1 MAFTSELIQEFQK
14 ELICPVCREYF
25 TNPVTIECGHSFCHS
40 CLSSSWQQGSTPFSC
55 PECRSVSQMQDF
67 QVNVQLGKLAAFAK
81 ELRLHYLPYPDGHDK
96 CEVHQRLE
104 KLFCEDDQKPICV
117 SCSQSQE
124 HEVHKLFCI
133 DEAAEN
139 FRKKLHGTVT
149 ALWRETKTT
158 MRQVATEKAKLA
170 FIEKEKEIQKKHV
183 LFEFQKIKLFLNE
196 EKDTYLSKF
205 EAETTANLESLN
217 KRMNALFVYHQEL
230 RRRSRELEEECKK
243 PDLDLLLDMEEVLRR
258 NESVLQKKIE
268 PLRMT
273 ITVPSITGL
282 MKKIFKF
289 KVNITLDCNT
299 ADPGIIIAEDMKS
312 MRYGGIQEEAP
323 DNNGGL
329 TDFAQVLG
337 TQSFISGRHYW
348 EVQVSNNTVC
358 CFGICKKSKESQD
371 LFVLRSALKHNSYL
385 LYATSY
391 LNLCSQVHRTY
402 CMVNVCNLKVG
413 IFLDYERGEIS
424 FYHVENRCL
433 IFTFPTTSFSGPLKP
448 FFSLSKKV
456 LTNDSNDYSLTIRS

>member
-1 MAFTSELIQEFQK
+1 MASTSELIQDLQK
-14 ELICPVCREYF
+14 ELICPICREYF
-25 TNPVTIECGHSFCHS
+25 TNPVTIECGHNFCHS
-40 CLSSSWQQGSTPFSC
+40 CLSSSWQQGPTAFSC
-55 PECRSVSQMQDF
+55 PECRSVSQIQDF

-81 ELRLHYLPYPDGHDK
+81 ELRLHYLECPDGRDK
-96 CEVHQRLE
+96 CEVHQKLE

-124 HEVHKLFCI
+124 HEAHQLFCI

-149 ALWRETKTT
+149 ALWRETKNT

-183 LFEFQKIKLFLNE
+183 LSEFQKIERFLNE

-205 EAETTANLESLN
+205 EAESTANLEGLN
-217 KRMNALFVYHQEL
+217 KRINALFVYHQEL
-230 RRRSRELEEECKK
+230 RRRSKELEEECKK
-243 PDLDLLLDMEEVLRR
+243 PDLDLLLNVKEVLRR
-258 NESVLQKKIE
+258 NESVLQKEIGTFKMFMAI
-268 PLRMT
+268 
-273 ITVPSITGL
+273 PSITGF

-289 KVNITLDCNT
+289 KVNITLDCKT
-299 ADPGIIIAEDMKS
+299 ADPGIIISEDMKT
-312 MRYGGIQEEAP
+312 MRYGGVQEEAL
-323 DNNGGL
+323 DNNGRS
-329 TDFAQVLG
+329 TDFVQVLG

-358 CFGICKKSKESQD
+358 CFGICKISKESKD
-371 LFVLRSALKHNSYL
+371 LFVLRSELKHNSYL
-385 LYATSY
+385 LYVMSY

-402 CMVNVCNLKVG
+402 CMINVCNLKVG

-424 FYHVENRCL
+424 FYDVKNKCL
-433 IFTFPTTSFSGPLKP
+433 MYTFPTTSFSGPLRP
-448 FFSLSKKV
+448 FFSLSNKV
-456 LTNDSNDYSLTIRS
+456 LTNDSNDYSLTICS